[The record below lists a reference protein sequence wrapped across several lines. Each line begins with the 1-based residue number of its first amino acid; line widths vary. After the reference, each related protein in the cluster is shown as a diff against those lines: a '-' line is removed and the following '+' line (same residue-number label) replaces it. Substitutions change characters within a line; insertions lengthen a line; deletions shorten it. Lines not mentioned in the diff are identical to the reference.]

1 MPKSTINI
9 TRITF
14 PEISLNVRDAHK
26 LRGYF
31 GNLFAEHAPILSN
44 HFDDGKLRYKYP
56 EVQYKVIERVP
67 TLIGIG
73 EGGNLMI
80 ELFMK
85 INQLVINGQTF
96 EVYNKNIARQT
107 YTIGIDEDLHRYRFE
122 TLWMALN
129 QDNYPKYI
137 NAESENEQKA
147 LLKNNLISHIL
158 AFYKGIGLFLEPH
171 ERIMAQIKVSERETQ
186 FKSKSML
193 AFAGEF
199 TTNALLPDGIG
210 IGKSPSRGF
219 GTIKKIDS

>member
-1 MPKSTINI
+1 MPQSTLQI
-9 TRITF
+9 TKITF
-14 PEISLNVRDAHK
+14 PEISLKVRDAHK

-44 HFDDGKLRYKYP
+44 HFEDGKLRYKYP

-73 EGGNLMI
+73 QGGDLMI

-85 INQLVINGQTF
+85 INQLIINGQKF

-107 YTIGIDEDLHRYRFE
+107 YKIGLDDDLHRYRFE

-129 QDNYPKYI
+129 QDNHQKYI
-137 NAESENEQKA
+137 NSESENDQKA
-147 LLKNNLISHIL
+147 ILKNNLISHIL
-158 AFYKGIGLFLEPH
+158 AFYKGVGLFLDQH
-171 ERIMAQIKVSERETQ
+171 ERIMAQTNFSEHETQ
-186 FKSKSML
+186 FKNKTML

-199 TTNALLPDGIG
+199 TTNALLPDGVG

-219 GTIKKIDS
+219 GTLKKIV